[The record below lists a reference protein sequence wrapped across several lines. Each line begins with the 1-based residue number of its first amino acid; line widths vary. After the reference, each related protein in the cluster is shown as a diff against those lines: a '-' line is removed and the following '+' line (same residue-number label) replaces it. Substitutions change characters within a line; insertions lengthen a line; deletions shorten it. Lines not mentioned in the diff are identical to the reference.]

1 MLSYI
6 SNSQTDRRISTPT
19 TSETTAVVQSF
30 NNIINN
36 SNNSSSGFSS
46 KNIQK
51 SILHTVAALL
61 TKFLTKS
68 MSSIPSIL
76 ITPPITAATT
86 TSLQLHSF
94 STSLIIPATTNHII
108 TKGPYNHTLALLFP
122 PGLLGGY
129 RNQVIH

>member
-1 MLSYI
+1 MVMSSYI
-6 SNSQTDRRISTPT
+6 SNSQTDRRIPT
-19 TSETTAVVQSF
+19 TTTSATTAVVH
-30 NNIINN
+30 
-36 SNNSSSGFSS
+36 NNSSSGFSS